1 MRSGELTARTE
12 SGGRWVAIVEAHAEA
27 LRAGAAAHDR
37 EATFPVDGFERLKR
51 DGALAVL
58 VPGDLGG
65 LGVDRIHEWAV
76 GLDRLGRADPSLGI
90 ALNMHL
96 AATLSMTNAWR
107 AAKARGDDEARAR
120 SEGILR
126 GIAEGRLVV
135 CASATEAGTDFLR
148 PMCTATRDGDAWVLE
163 GRKLFVTLSP
173 VADLCM
179 LGTRVIDTAGDRV
192 AFAFVPTATPG
203 FELQNDWDAL
213 GMRGS
218 GSQSLRLRDCR
229 VPLGMLQEV
238 GEWGRFNPGL
248 LMGRTLSNVTLLA
261 VFLGI
266 AERARELAVAA
277 ALAQSKPKHGGVIA
291 RSSGVQHLLGEIDIE
306 LACVRAILT
315 DTLLRLDELLA
326 RRGGHVDDLETAH
339 ACMRDYQAAK
349 WTVNHGAISIVSKA
363 MDVCGGSAFMS
374 GHELSRLYRDVRAG
388 PFMQPFSPTE
398 AREYVGRVALGLFPD
413 G

>member
-1 MRSGELTARTE
+1 MQTGELDARSE
-12 SGGRWVAIVEAHAEA
+12 RGRHWLELALRHTEA
-27 LRAGAAAHDR
+27 LRAGAAVHDR
-37 EATFPVDGFERLKR
+37 DATFPAEGFALLKR
-51 DGALAVL
+51 DGALALL
-58 VPGDLGG
+58 VPGELGG
-65 LGVDRIHEWAV
+65 LGVERIRDWAA
-76 GLDRLGRADPSLGI
+76 GLERLGRADPSLAI

-96 AATLSMTNAWR
+96 AASLSMTNAWR
-107 AAKARGDDEARAR
+107 AARARGDDTAAAR

-126 GIAEGRLVV
+126 AIAEGRLVV

-148 PMCTATRDGDAWVLE
+148 PLCTATRDGDAWVLE

-179 LGTRVIDTAGDRV
+179 LGVRVVDPAGDRL
-192 AFAFVPTATPG
+192 AFAFVPMNTPG
-203 FELQNDWDAL
+203 FEPQNDWDAL

-218 GSQSLRLRDCR
+218 GSQSIRLRGCR
-229 VPLGMLQEV
+229 VPAGMLQAV
-238 GEWGRFNPGL
+238 GQWGRFDAGL
-248 LMGRTLSNVTLLA
+248 LMGRTLSNLTLVA

-277 ALAQSKPKHGGVIA
+277 ALAQSKPKHGGAIA
-291 RSSGVQHLLGEIDIE
+291 HSAGVQHLLGEIDIE
-306 LACVRAILT
+306 LAGARAILGV
-315 DTLLRLDELLA
+315 TLERLDDLLIA
-326 RRGGHVDDLETAH
+326 RGGHVDDLETAH

-349 WTVNHGAISIVSKA
+349 WIVNQSAIQIVSKA

-398 AREYVGRVALGLFPD
+398 AREYVGRVALGLLPE